1 MTKYIVYKSIRK
13 AIIYKIVCN
22 KTGLVYVGST
32 TETLH
37 ERIRKHKDKKCACKT
52 ILEQGDFEAAELEHF
67 YTKFRFAV
75 LLKEQ
80 WYQDNIK
87 CINKRRAIPSFEQI
101 KATAA
106 KYRIKNKD
114 KIKKQKQIY
123 NVKYKVKHKEQ
134 IKKYRDNHKEYI
146 KIKNKK
152 YKDEHK
158 ERIKKHRKIYDEKTK
173 DKRNNYRR
181 DKYRWVVSMGGDPNN
196 NNNITRIDMT
206 LFD

>member
-1 MTKYIVYKSIRK
+1 MTKYTVYKSIRK

-22 KTGLVYVGST
+22 KTGAVYVGST
-32 TETLH
+32 TEKLH
-37 ERIRKHKDKKCACKT
+37 KRISHHKDKKCISKN
-52 ILEQGDFEAAELEHF
+52 IIENGDFEAVELEHF
-67 YTKFRFAV
+67 YTKFRFAI

-87 CINKRRAIPSFEQI
+87 CINKRRALPSFEQI

-106 KYRIKNKD
+106 KYKIKNKD

-123 NVKYKVKHKEQ
+123 NVKYKVTHKEQ

-146 KIKNKK
+146 KITNKK

-158 ERIKKHRKIYDEKTK
+158 ERLKIYRQV
-173 DKRNNYRR
+173 RN
-181 DKYRWVVSMGGDPNN
+181 RWLSSMGGDPNN